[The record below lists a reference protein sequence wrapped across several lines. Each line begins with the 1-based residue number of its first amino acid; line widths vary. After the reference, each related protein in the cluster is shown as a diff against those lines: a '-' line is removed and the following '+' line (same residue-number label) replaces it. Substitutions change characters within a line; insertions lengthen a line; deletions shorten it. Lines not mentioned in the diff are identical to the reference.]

1 MIYAHQE
8 NTRLRLLIQ
17 HYLTVAIVGLGTIV
31 QEDLLVIFVHQE
43 STRLRLLIQHYLTV
57 AIVALAITVLEDLLE
72 QNAALVNTRHQFRYQ
87 QTRNV
92 LFATKVSIIH

>member
-1 MIYAHQE
+1 MVIVDLVITVQEDLLVIYVHQE
-8 NTRLRLLIQ
+8 NTRQHLLIQ
-17 HYLTVAIVGLGTIV
+17 HYLTVV
-31 QEDLLVIFVHQE
+31 
-43 STRLRLLIQHYLTV
+43 
-57 AIVALAITVLEDLLE
+57 IVALAITVLEDLLE